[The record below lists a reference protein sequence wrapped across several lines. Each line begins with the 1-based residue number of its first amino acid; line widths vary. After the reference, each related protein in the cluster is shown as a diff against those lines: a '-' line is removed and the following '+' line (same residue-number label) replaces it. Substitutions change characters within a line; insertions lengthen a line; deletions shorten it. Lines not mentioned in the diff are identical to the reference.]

1 MMQTKKNIVTKHGF
15 KIQTNVLNILFYIS
29 ANDAKAYN
37 LVRVSNAKI
46 FCFPLFSLIKHET
59 RFGEANRLNFPAT
72 EKLPTED
79 LNKS

>member
-46 FCFPLFSLIKHET
+46 FCFPLFSLSNTKLGSGKQIGLIF
-59 RFGEANRLNFPAT
+59 RRLKNYRR
-72 EKLPTED
+72 KI
-79 LNKS
+79 